1 MTDMRAKL
9 RVTKVEKIG
18 ADAEVLTFAA
28 VGKHDGYPED
38 GSDENNT
45 YSRWTPTAD
54 LRISI
59 TNPALH
65 GKFHEG
71 QQFYVDFTEAS

>member
-1 MTDMRAKL
+1 MTAMRAKL
-9 RVTKVEKIG
+9 RVAKVEKLSQDVEI
-18 ADAEVLTFAA
+18 LTFVA

-45 YSRWTPTAD
+45 FSRWTPTAD
-54 LRISI
+54 LKMSI

-65 GKFHEG
+65 GKFSEG
-71 QQFYVDFTEAS
+71 QQFYLDFNEA